1 MKRFKKIAAVLAVMM
16 IAVLTMAACGS
27 EKQDVAPSDQRT
39 SAGFENFEGEILG
52 GGVAAEDIFTK
63 ADLTMVNV
71 WATYC
76 SPCIEEMPDLGK
88 IAKEYKDKGFQ
99 IVGIVSDTYDPQ
111 DPTAKDI
118 VEQTGADYT
127 HIVLNTDLMNGPL
140 QDVQVVPTT
149 FFVDKDGNKVGQTI
163 TGLKSEEKWKK
174 IIDDLLSQI

>member
-1 MKRFKKIAAVLAVMM
+1 
-16 IAVLTMAACGS
+16 
-27 EKQDVAPSDQRT
+27 
-39 SAGFENFEGEILG
+39 
-52 GGVAAEDIFTK
+52 
-63 ADLTMVNV
+63 MVNV

-163 TGLKSEEKWKK
+163 TGSKSEEKWKK